1 MSLYNN
7 MAHAYGWTQRDIDD
21 TEFDFFLELLVVN
34 SLDNDETENTV
45 PIDEVL

>member
-1 MSLYNN
+1 
-7 MAHAYGWTQRDIDD
+7 MAHAYGWTQKEIDE

-34 SLDNDETENTV
+34 SLDNDDEKTV